1 MAIELNLGL
10 IGAAFT
16 FSKGLPPNFI
26 SILREFKRIN
36 HFLSALK
43 ENLATILNLFVPNTL
58 SLPPENNKSVL

>member
-1 MAIELNLGL
+1 MVMDLNLGL

-16 FSKGLPPNFI
+16 FGKGLPPNFT
-26 SILREFKRIN
+26 SILRVFKRTN

-43 ENLATILNLFVPNTL
+43 ENLETILNLFVPNTL